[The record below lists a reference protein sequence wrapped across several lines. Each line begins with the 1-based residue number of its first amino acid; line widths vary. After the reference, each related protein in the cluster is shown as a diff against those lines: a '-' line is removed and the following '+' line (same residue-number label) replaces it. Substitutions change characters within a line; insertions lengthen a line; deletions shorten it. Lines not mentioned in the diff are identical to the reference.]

1 MRRRDFLA
9 ATACLAA
16 MPAGIARAAGRHGLS
31 TFGDLKY
38 PAGFHH
44 FDYVSPDAPTGG
56 RLVTIGTS
64 GLTTFDSFNGYI
76 LKGDPAQ
83 LISLLF
89 DTLMTR
95 AFDEPDA
102 AYGLVAESAEVAS
115 DRMSVTFVLRP
126 EARFSDGTPL
136 GAADVTDTFRLIK
149 EHGHEQYRI
158 LIRDVTAAEALDPRA
173 VRYSFTGANVRDLP
187 GIIASLPI
195 FSKAWYASH
204 DFTRTT
210 LQPPLGSGPYK
221 VEDFKQGQFVNYRRR
236 DDYWARDLNVNRGR
250 YNFDEIKL
258 LYFRDRTAEL
268 EALKAGDID
277 LREEFTSKSWATGYD
292 IAAIKEHRLIKAVL
306 PDDTISGAQG
316 FFLNMRR
323 QKFTDHRVRQAL
335 GLAFDF
341 EWSNAHLFY
350 GLYKRTQSVFENSDM
365 KATGEPG
372 PAELKLLEPFRS
384 VVPPETFGPA
394 VVPPVS
400 DGSGKDRTLLRK
412 ASQLLIAAGW
422 SLSGTRRV
430 NAAGET
436 LAIEFLVDDPGFE
449 RIINPYIRNLALLG
463 IDASVRQVDS
473 AQYQE
478 RLKTF
483 AYDIIVQRYTINQ
496 TPGTELRAFF
506 SSTTTDLP
514 GSFNLS
520 GIKSPAVDALIERII
535 QARSREELVVA
546 ARALDRVL
554 RALYFWVPHWFKA
567 AHDVAY
573 WDIFGRP
580 ATKPRFERG
589 IIDTWWIDEAKARS
603 IKRGA

>member
-1 MRRRDFLA
+1 MKRRDFLA
-9 ATACLAA
+9 ATAGLAA
-16 MPAGIARAAGRHGLS
+16 TPVRIARAEGRHGLS

-38 PAGFHH
+38 PAGFTH
-44 FDYVSPDAPTGG
+44 FDYANPDAPKGG
-56 RLVTIGTS
+56 RIVTIGTS

-83 LISLLF
+83 LVELLF
-89 DTLMTR
+89 DTLMAR

-102 AYGLVAESAEVAS
+102 AYGLVSESAEVAR

-126 EARFSDGTPL
+126 EARFSDDTPL
-136 GAADVTDTFRLIK
+136 TAADVTDSFRLLK
-149 EHGHEQYRI
+149 TKGHEQYRI
-158 LIRDVTAAEALDPRA
+158 LLRDVAAAKALDART
-173 VRYSFTGANVRDLP
+173 VRYSFTGENVRDLP
-187 GIIASLPI
+187 GIIAGLPV

-204 DFTRTT
+204 DFSRTT
-210 LQPPLGSGPYK
+210 LKPPLGSGPYK
-221 VEDFKQGQFVNYRRR
+221 VEDFKQGQYITYRRR
-236 DDYWARDLNVNRGR
+236 DGYWARDLNVNRGR

-277 LREEFTSKSWATGYD
+277 LREEFTSKSWATGYNTP
-292 IAAIKEHRLIKAVL
+292 AVKEHRLIKAVL
-306 PDDTISGAQG
+306 PDHTISGAQG

-323 QKFTDHRVRQAL
+323 PKFADRRVRQAL

-365 KATGEPG
+365 KATGLPSL
-372 PAELKLLEPFRS
+372 AELKLLEPFRS
-384 VVPPETFGPA
+384 VVPAETFGPA

-400 DGSGKDRTLLRK
+400 DGSGKDRKLLRQ
-412 ASQLLIAAGW
+412 ASQLLGAAGW
-422 SLSGTRRV
+422 SLKGTHRV
-430 NAAGET
+430 NAAGKALT
-436 LAIEFLVDDPGFE
+436 IEFLVDDPAFE
-449 RIINPYIRNLALLG
+449 RIINPYIRNLVLLG

-478 RLKTF
+478 RLKSF
-483 AYDIIVQRYTINQ
+483 DYDVITQRYTVNQ
-496 TPGTELRAFF
+496 TPGTELRAYF
-506 SSTTTDLP
+506 SSATADRP

-535 QARSREELVVA
+535 QARSRKELVVA

-554 RALYFWVPHWFKA
+554 RAMYFWVPHWFKA

-573 WDIFGRP
+573 WDIFGYP
-580 ATKPRFERG
+580 AVKPAYERG
-589 IIDTWWIDEAKARS
+589 ILDTWWIDAAKARS